1 MTQVIRIAD
10 SSVINKNHYG
20 LVFTIGSNIKKYC
33 KDNNI
38 KYYKCFDDNK
48 DNKLLDIDISQVQ
61 NNKISI
67 LEQFDEQ
74 GLCKETLIYHN
85 CFDKLIADLKKQ
97 MELIECYHGNG
108 YINEV
113 TVLVTE
119 SKLLDDIV
127 LYRIG
132 YDKVIDNDTS
142 EDITDMFYDCYSLI
156 TNIPIINY

>member
-1 MTQVIRIAD
+1 MTLVIRIAD
-10 SSVINKNHYG
+10 SSVINKNHSG
-20 LVFTIGSNIKKYC
+20 FVFTIGSNIKKYC

-38 KYYKCFDDNK
+38 EYYKCFDNNK
-48 DNKLLDIDISQVQ
+48 LDIDISQVQ

-85 CFDKLIADLKKQ
+85 CFGELIANLKKQ
-97 MELIECYHGNG
+97 MELIECCNGTG

-113 TVLVTE
+113 KVLVTE
-119 SKLLDDIV
+119 NKLLDESV

-132 YDKVIDNDTS
+132 YAKVIDNDTS

>member
-20 LVFTIGSNIKKYC
+20 FVFTIGSNIKKYC

-38 KYYKCFDDNK
+38 EYYKCYG
-48 DNKLLDIDISQVQ
+48 DNKLDVDMFQVQ

-85 CFDKLIADLKKQ
+85 CFDELVADLKKQ
-97 MELIECYHGNG
+97 MELIECCNGNG

-113 TVLVTE
+113 KVLVTE
-119 SKLLDDIV
+119 DKLLDGSV
-127 LYRIG
+127 VYHIG
-132 YDKVIDNDTS
+132 YTKVIDNDTG
-142 EDITDMFYDCYSLI
+142 EDITNIFYDSYSLI
-156 TNIPIINY
+156 TNIPIIDY